1 MNRITLTR
9 PRSATLFINVWEVAV
24 AHSNDLNKRSLD
36 ARVAFRF
43 DRAKLLGASNESKQL
58 DDLIVADELFAD
70 KSDGTVKSA
79 YLFPGGPGFSIQVPE
94 WFFSAKDILRIEHSR
109 DNLEFAVIHEEE
121 IKYYDDFPDFPYSVK
136 LDTSLDA
143 LSPEGVHYFRSY
155 VLADNFEE
163 SHSPSLL
170 LRLDRVPP
178 YARTLPAKFNPVPLV
193 TDASLTANGGKVILE
208 LPAYADWQE
217 GDVVFWYWLKEV
229 PADIKDI
236 EAVGTVASTGQVQ
249 QLEVPEAVVRKI
261 GDGGL
266 FAVYILV
273 DKAGNISPISDY
285 VAIDVALDTLPTV
298 FADPVV
304 PLATPADNHL
314 IDQGD
319 ALEGVE
325 VWVPLFANWK
335 STDTVKVTWK
345 TAEFSAEPVGSAPGK
360 HLRFKVDSATL
371 LQEYDGTTL
380 PEEITVRYDAYR
392 GTHKLGGAETT
403 VFVNFDSIDPT
414 WPGTDWPDPVHPDL
428 KPAHVN
434 GRGSSSGD
442 DELDRGDTGQD
453 ADITIVLSAF
463 IQEQDILTLDWGSQ
477 VGATT
482 HTVTADD
489 ITDGKATFPV
499 PWPAIEAEGNKTV
512 EVSYWV
518 SRTDVHNPIKSQATP
533 VAVSAVVI
541 TSEAV
546 DFLEKNAQG
555 QLNCTSIRNSL
566 PHADNGA
573 VQLAVPDLR
582 DYEKYGPITEVDI
595 TWWAVKGGS
604 DSQGEDEVP
613 GVRQTFKVTIGPDYP
628 LAGFTWRVPYEKH
641 VAPTFDPND
650 AKFYRARARVTYSFK
665 AGSESIGSKRGDI
678 VLAMYTPSGACDL
691 S

>member
-1 MNRITLTR
+1 MHPAGARQFFGIYDMNEWRDEDEALEAPTIEGLTAFGEIDLDVLGDEELKTLIKY
-9 PRSATLFINVWEVAV
+9 SGMVV
-24 AHSNDLNKRSLD
+24 NDLVRVRWLGRSLT
-36 ARVAFRF
+36 
-43 DRAKLLGASNESKQL
+43 GE
-58 DDLIVADELFAD
+58 
-70 KSDGTVKSA
+70 A
-79 YLFPGGPGFSIQVPE
+79 Y
-94 WFFSAKDILRIEHSR
+94 
-109 DNLEFAVIHEEE
+109 
-121 IKYYDDFPDFPYSVK
+121 
-136 LDTSLDA
+136 
-143 LSPEGVHYFRSY
+143 
-155 VLADNFEE
+155 
-163 SHSPSLL
+163 
-170 LRLDRVPP
+170 
-178 YARTLPAKFNPVPLV
+178 
-193 TDASLTANGGKVILE
+193 
-208 LPAYADWQE
+208 
-217 GDVVFWYWLKEV
+217 
-229 PADIKDI
+229 
-236 EAVGTVASTGQVQ
+236 
-249 QLEVPEAVVRKI
+249 
-261 GDGGL
+261 
-266 FAVYILV
+266 
-273 DKAGNISPISDY
+273 DY
-285 VAIDVALDTLPTV
+285 VADYVIDDEHMLHGLEVKIANKSIVEAAGGEAFYSYTRVADGPKPEANSFRAFCYIGVRPRGQVETPSVLQVVNSHGLIIQPSRLPSGGMRV
-298 FADPVV
+298 MV
-304 PLATPADNHL
+304 PP
-314 IDQGD
+314 
-319 ALEGVE
+319 
-325 VWVPLFANWK
+325 
-335 STDTVKVTWK
+335 
-345 TAEFSAEPVGSAPGK
+345 
-360 HLRFKVDSATL
+360 
-371 LQEYDGTTL
+371 
-380 PEEITVRYDAYR
+380 YR